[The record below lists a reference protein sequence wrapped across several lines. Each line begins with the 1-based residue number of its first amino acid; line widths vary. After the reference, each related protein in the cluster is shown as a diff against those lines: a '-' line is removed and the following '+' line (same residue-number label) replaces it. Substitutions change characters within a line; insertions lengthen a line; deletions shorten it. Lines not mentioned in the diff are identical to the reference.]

1 MIPAG
6 SCRIIHDSFC
16 GGNRILQQLSR
27 RDRNQCC
34 GTCCHMSVFHS
45 DNDAETEKLGQRL
58 AAALGG
64 GDVVALYG
72 DLGAGKTVFAR
83 GLARGLGIDEPVTSP
98 TFALVQ
104 EYQGESLR
112 FCHIDLYR
120 LDSPENVIGI
130 GIDEYLDDAGAV
142 TVIEWAERLGNL
154 CPENPIQ
161 VYITVIDGTRRIEI
175 TGAADF
181 DVAAGSRD

>member
-1 MIPAG
+1 MTHWPVDEALLDG
-6 SCRIIHDSFC
+6 LGLPRSLGPRIRQEALRLC
-16 GGNRILQQLSR
+16 EER
-27 RDRNQCC
+27 
-34 GTCCHMSVFHS
+34 
-45 DNDAETEKLGQRL
+45 LGL
-58 AAALGG
+58 AATLRG

-104 EYQGESLR
+104 EYQGETLR

-161 VYITVIDGTRRIEI
+161 VHITATAGTRRIEI
-175 TGAADF
+175 TGATDF
-181 DVAAGSRD
+181 DVAGGARD

>member
-1 MIPAG
+1 
-6 SCRIIHDSFC
+6 
-16 GGNRILQQLSR
+16 
-27 RDRNQCC
+27 
-34 GTCCHMSVFHS
+34 MSVFHS
-45 DNDAETEKLGQRL
+45 NNDAETQGLGQRL
-58 AAALGG
+58 AATLRG

-104 EYQGESLR
+104 EYRGESLR

-154 CPENPIQ
+154 GPANAIQ
-161 VYITVIDGTRRIEI
+161 VHITATAGTRRIEI
-175 TGAADF
+175 TGTADF
-181 DVAAGSRD
+181 DVSAGAGD